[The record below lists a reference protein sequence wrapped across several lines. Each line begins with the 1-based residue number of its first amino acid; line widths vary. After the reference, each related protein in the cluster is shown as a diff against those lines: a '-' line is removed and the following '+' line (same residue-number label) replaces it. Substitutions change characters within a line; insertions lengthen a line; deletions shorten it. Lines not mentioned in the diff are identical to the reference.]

1 MVVVLMTSKTNIETK
16 LILWDEMK
24 TAVINC
30 HSVDEV
36 AQIRNRAEAYRYAL
50 KQAKESPEVIRK
62 AEEIKLRAE
71 RRAGELLMD
80 TPKNKGGQYRSQAVT
95 GTLTL
100 ENIGVTKNQ
109 SSKWQKIASI
119 PEDKFE
125 TYLSVQ
131 KELSTSGAISLAK
144 NIEREKK
151 SEETVTPKI
160 EGKYRV
166 IYADPPWK
174 YDADFMD
181 KYGHAKSH
189 YATMD
194 MDELCALP
202 IKEIAMPDSVL
213 FMWVTSPKLHW
224 AFPIM
229 NAWGFEYKTSFV
241 WDKIKHNFG
250 HYNSVRHEFL
260 LIGGR
265 GSSTPD
271 SRELHDSVIS
281 IERLKHSEKP
291 QYFRNLIDILY
302 TSGDRIEL
310 FARRKAENSVI
321 SPNIFWDSW
330 GSEVDEQ

>member
-1 MVVVLMTSKTNIETK
+1 MNEEKNIETK

-71 RRAGELLMD
+71 RRAGELLKE
-80 TPKNKGGQYRSQAVT
+80 TQKNKGGKPNLSKPTT
-95 GTLTL
+95 GILTL
-100 ENIGVTKNQ
+100 ENLGVTRDQ

-202 IKEIAMPDSVL
+202 IKDIAMPDSVL

-241 WDKIKHNFG
+241 WNKIKHNFG

-271 SRELHDSVIS
+271 SRELHDSVVS

-291 QYFRNLIDILY
+291 EYFRNLIDILY

-310 FARRKAENSVI
+310 FARRTAEN
-321 SPNIFWDSW
+321 WDSW
-330 GSEVDEQ
+330 GAEADEQ

>member
-1 MVVVLMTSKTNIETK
+1 MNEEKNIETK

-50 KQAKESPEVIRK
+50 KQAKESPEVIHK

-71 RRAGELLMD
+71 RRAGELLNEM
-80 TPKNKGGQYRSQAVT
+80 PKNKGGQYRSQPVT

-109 SSKWQKIASI
+109 SSKWQRIASI

-202 IKEIAMPDSVL
+202 IKDIAMPDSVL

-241 WDKIKHNFG
+241 WNKIKHNFG

-271 SRELHDSVIS
+271 SRELHDSVVS

-291 QYFRNLIDILY
+291 EYFRNLIDILY

-310 FARRKAENSVI
+310 FGRRTAEN
-321 SPNIFWDSW
+321 WDSW
-330 GSEVDEQ
+330 GAEADEQ